1 MRRGFPDNAPSSQ
14 EPALP
19 RFQLLAAFTAALAL
33 GMAGPPTVAPAR
45 AAQASALPAEDQALV
60 QEATD
65 YLQGLKTVSG
75 RFTQISPNG
84 ASSAGV
90 FYMQRPG
97 KARFQYD
104 APAQMLVVADGYNVS
119 IYDGRLKSFDQYPL
133 GQTPLILLLG
143 RQVRFDRGV
152 VVTSVDRSADGFS
165 ITARDARKQ
174 AEGRITIHFGE
185 GPVALKGWTV
195 IDAQG
200 QETRVHLGALTPASG
215 LDPALFVLRNP
226 RAAAGR
232 P

>member
-1 MRRGFPDNAPSSQ
+1 MRSSQ
-14 EPALP
+14 APHPFASAAILTGALILVPAL
-19 RFQLLAAFTAALAL
+19 AVT
-33 GMAGPPTVAPAR
+33 APA
-45 AAQASALPAEDQALV
+45 AAASAPALSPDDQALV
-60 QEATD
+60 QTATD

-75 RFTQISPNG
+75 RFTQISANG
-84 ASSAGV
+84 AASAGV

-104 APAQMLVVADGYNVS
+104 PPAQMLVVADGYNVS

-133 GQTPLILLLG
+133 GQTPLVLLLG

-152 VVTSVDRSADGFS
+152 VVSEVNRTEEGFS

-174 AEGRITIHFGE
+174 AEGRITLYFG
-185 GPVALKGWTV
+185 GDPLALKGWTV

-200 QETRVHLGALTPASG
+200 QETRVHLGALTPASS

-226 RAAAGR
+226 RAASGR